1 MTHDEQNNS
10 SDTGTKVLMTHD
22 ELLDTIGHWN
32 WVEPEPLLKA
42 LRAVVEY
49 LKKMY
54 DWEETW
60 KGDMPMT
67 MEQLGRREER
77 IRITAELKELIE
89 KELQ

>member
-1 MTHDEQNNS
+1 
-10 SDTGTKVLMTHD
+10 MTHD
-22 ELLDTIGHWN
+22 ELLARIALHYIYADD
-32 WVEPEPLLKA
+32 PEFYGLSGYRKA

-89 KELQ
+89 KELG